1 VIERTSTKGG
11 AKGNSAR
18 TSKDRLAHRAWAA
31 MPDVHEKEIAGQV
44 IEATE
49 KIYFSLPKIFF

>member
-1 VIERTSTKGG
+1 
-11 AKGNSAR
+11 
-18 TSKDRLAHRAWAA
+18 